1 MSSIYLI
8 LMKIISDYIFKGKLP
23 ILSVFSKGYVNMG
36 LEDPLKRCTGK
47 IQIHSPP
54 ETTSFFRLFGVSFSY
69 YSQ

>member
-36 LEDPLKRCTGK
+36 LEDPLKK
-47 IQIHSPP
+47 IIILLAILVVSAPAMAQNAPDI
-54 ETTSFFRLFGVSFSY
+54 GV
-69 YSQ
+69 